1 MTDKRRIGVYVCHCG
16 GNISDHVNVKEVAD
30 ALLKEAEVEVTRTH
44 LFACSDASQQEM
56 IDEIKDKK
64 LDGLVIA
71 SCSPKLHMFTF
82 RAMAQ
87 RAGLNPYQYVHV
99 NLREQC
105 SWVHTG
111 DKPGATFKGINIVR
125 AGVAKA
131 ALTTPLTAFRI
142 ETQPRVLVVGAGVA
156 GMRAALSLADMG
168 LSVFIIERESE
179 PGGWATQVGRMGPDN
194 QHGPE
199 VVAKLLSQIRQHDNI
214 ILYTNAELTGK
225 SGHIGDFNA
234 TVRLRGAEDLTL
246 NVGAIIVTTGFTP
259 YEPRDGEY
267 GWGMPGVVTLMQFRQ
282 MLEAANATAGPLTYN
297 GVPVRDVGFI
307 YCVGSRQ
314 EKSEACPEPNTHCS
328 RFCCMATAFTG
339 SLLHEVEKKTGQ
351 TINQYHLYRDVRTYG
366 RLETVYTKARTDGA
380 LFLRWDPSSPPRVEQ
395 GDGRLALKVKDTLLG
410 ADELEIGVDLV
421 VLATGMTPRK
431 NDALNDVLKVPKS
444 KDGFYNE
451 IHIKLRPVETAI
463 DGVCIAGTAQG
474 PKNLAESV
482 ASSLA
487 AVARTGALLKKGYVN
502 LEPLV
507 AKIDTDKCTWCDECL
522 KACPYGAI
530 ERIHIGDKEVAMVIE
545 SSCKGEGACV
555 PICAHEAIVI
565 EGFRDDQI
573 MAMIDASLKE
583 TVAA

>member
-16 GNISDHVNVKEVAD
+16 GNISDHVNVKEVAAA
-30 ALLKEAEVEVTRTH
+30 ALNESEVEVAATH

-56 IDEIKDKK
+56 IDEIKEKQ

-82 RAMAQ
+82 RAMAE

-111 DKPGATFKGINIVR
+111 DKAGATAKGINIVR
-125 AGVAKA
+125 AGVAKC
-131 ALTTPLTAFRI
+131 ALTCPLSSIRI
-142 ETQPRVLVVGAGVA
+142 ETQPRVLVVGAGVT
-156 GMRAALSLADMG
+156 GLRAAISLADMG
-168 LSVFIIERESE
+168 LSVFVIERENE
-179 PGGWATQVGRMGPDN
+179 PGGWTSQVGWMGPDH

-199 VVAKLLSQIRQHDNI
+199 VVAKLVEQVRGNENI
-214 ILYTNAELTGK
+214 VLYTNAELTAK
-225 SGHIGDFNA
+225 SGHIGDFVV
-234 TVRLRGAEDLTL
+234 TVRLGGKEDVSL
-246 NVGAIIVTTGFTP
+246 NVGAIIVATGFTP
-259 YEPRDGEY
+259 YEPHEGEY
-267 GWGMPGVVTLMQFRQ
+267 GWGMPGVVTLKEFRQ
-282 MLEAANATAGPLTYN
+282 MLEAGGGGPLSYN
-297 GVPVRDVGFI
+297 GKPVRDVGFI

-314 EKSEACPEPNTHCS
+314 EKSESYPEPNTHCS

-339 SLLHEVEKKTGQ
+339 SLLHEIEEKTGQ

-366 RLETVYTKARTDGA
+366 RLETVYSKARADGA
-380 LFLRWDPSSPPRVEQ
+380 LFLRFDPKEPPKVEER
-395 GDGRLALKVKDTLLG
+395 DGRLAIAVKDTLCG
-410 ADELEIGVDLV
+410 DEELEIGADLL
-421 VLATGMTPRK
+421 VLATGMTPRQ
-431 NDALNDVLKVPKS
+431 NGALNDLLKVPKS

-451 IHIKLRPVETAI
+451 IHIKLRPVETVI

-507 AKIDTDKCTWCDECL
+507 AKINTDKCVWCGECL

-530 ERIHIGDKEVAMVIE
+530 ERVLCDGKEVAMALD

-555 PICAHEAIVI
+555 PICAQDAIAI
-565 EGFRDDQI
+565 EGYRDDQI
-573 MAMIDASLKE
+573 VAMIDASLKE
-583 TVAA
+583 LVTA

>member
-1 MTDKRRIGVYVCHCG
+1 MTNKRRIGVYVCHCG
-16 GNISDHVNVKEVAD
+16 GNISDHVNVREVAD
-30 ALLKEAEVEVTRTH
+30 TLLNEAEVEVAQTH

-56 IDEIKDKK
+56 IDEIKEKQ

-82 RAMAQ
+82 RAMAE

-111 DKPGATFKGINIVR
+111 DKTGATAKGINIVR
-125 AGVAKA
+125 AGVAKC
-131 ALTTPLTAFRI
+131 ALTCPLSAIRI
-142 ETQPRVLVVGAGVA
+142 ETQPRVLVVGAGVT
-156 GMRAALSLADMG
+156 GMRAAISLAEMG
-168 LSVFIIERESE
+168 LSVFLVERESE
-179 PGGWATQVGRMGPDN
+179 PGGWTSRVGWMGPDN

-199 VVAKLLSQIRQHDNI
+199 VVANLAAQIGKNENI
-214 ILYTNAELTGK
+214 ILYTNAELTAK
-225 SGHIGDFNA
+225 SGHIGDFIA
-234 TVRLRGAEDLTL
+234 TVRLHGKEDISL
-246 NVGAIIVTTGFTP
+246 NVGAIVVATGFTP
-259 YEPRDGEY
+259 YEPHEGEY
-267 GWGMPGVVTLMQFRQ
+267 GWGMPGVVTLKDFRQ
-282 MLEAANATAGPLTYN
+282 MLEASDGPLIHN
-297 GVPVRDVGFI
+297 GKPVRDVGFI

-314 EKSEACPEPNTHCS
+314 EKSESCPEPNTHCS

-339 SLLHEVEKKTGQ
+339 SLLHGLEKKSGQ

-366 RLETVYTKARTDGA
+366 RLETVYSKARADGA
-380 LFLRWDPSSPPRVEQ
+380 LFLRWDPSAPPRVEQ
-395 GDGRLALKVKDTLLG
+395 RDGRLEIAVKDTLLG
-410 ADELEIGVDLV
+410 DEELEIGADLV

-431 NDALNDVLKVPKS
+431 NDALNDVLKIPKS

-451 IHIKLRPVETAI
+451 IHIKLRPVETVI
-463 DGVCIAGTAQG
+463 DGVCIAGAAQG

-507 AKIDTDKCTWCDECL
+507 AKIDTSRCVWCGECL
-522 KACPYGAI
+522 KACPYGAV
-530 ERIHIGDKEVAMVIE
+530 ERMLCGDKEVAMVIE

-555 PICAHEAIVI
+555 PICAQDAIMI
-565 EGFRDDQI
+565 EGYRDDQI
-573 MAMIDASLKE
+573 VAMIDASLKE
-583 TVAA
+583 TVTA

>member
-1 MTDKRRIGVYVCHCG
+1 MTNKRRIGVYVCHCG
-16 GNISDHVNVKEVAD
+16 GNISDHVNVKEVANT
-30 ALLKEAEVEVTRTH
+30 LLNESEVVVTRTH

-56 IDEIKDKK
+56 IDEIKDNK

-82 RAMAQ
+82 RAMAE

-111 DKPGATFKGINIVR
+111 DKTGATAKGINIVR
-125 AGVAKA
+125 AGVAKC
-131 ALTTPLTAFRI
+131 ALTCPLSAIRI
-142 ETQPRVLVVGAGVA
+142 ETQPRVLVVGAGVT
-156 GMRAALSLADMG
+156 GLRAAIALAEMG
-168 LSVFIIERESE
+168 LSVFIIERENE
-179 PGGWATQVGRMGPDN
+179 PGGWTSQVGWMGPDN
-194 QHGPE
+194 KYGPE
-199 VVAKLLSQIRQHDNI
+199 VVANLVEQVRRNENI
-214 ILYTNAELTGK
+214 ILYTNAELTAK
-225 SGHIGDFNA
+225 SGHIGDFTA
-234 TVRLRGAEDLTL
+234 TVRLHGNEDVSL
-246 NVGAIIVTTGFTP
+246 NVGAIIVATGFTP
-259 YEPRDGEY
+259 YDPHEGEY
-267 GWGMPGVVTLMQFRQ
+267 GWGMPGVVTLKDFRQ
-282 MLEAANATAGPLTYN
+282 MLETGDGPLTYN
-297 GVPVRDVGFI
+297 GKPVRDVGFI

-314 EKSEACPEPNTHCS
+314 EKSETCPEPNTHCS

-339 SLLHEVEKKTGQ
+339 SLLHDYEKKFGQ

-366 RLETVYTKARTDGA
+366 RLETVYTKARADGA
-380 LFLRWDPSSPPRVEQ
+380 LFLRWDPSVPPRVEQ
-395 GDGRLALKVKDTLLG
+395 RDGRLAVAVKDTLLG
-410 ADELEIGVDLV
+410 KEELEIGVDLV
-421 VLATGMTPRK
+421 VLATGMTPRQ
-431 NDALNDVLKVPKS
+431 NNALNDVLKIPKS

-507 AKIDTDKCTWCDECL
+507 AKIDTDKCVWCGECL

-530 ERIHIGDKEVAMVIE
+530 ERMLCGGKEVATAME

-555 PICAHEAIVI
+555 PICPQDAIVI
-565 EGFRDDQI
+565 EGYRDDQ
-573 MAMIDASLKE
+573 MVAMIDASLKE
-583 TVAA
+583 AVPA

>member
-16 GNISDHVNVKEVAD
+16 GNISDHVNVKEVANT
-30 ALLKEAEVEVTRTH
+30 LLNEDEVEVTGTH

-56 IDEIKDKK
+56 IDEIKEKK

-71 SCSPKLHMFTF
+71 SCSPKLHMYTF
-82 RAMAQ
+82 RAMAE

-105 SWVHTG
+105 SWVHKG
-111 DKPGATFKGINIVR
+111 DKSGATAKGINIVR
-125 AGVAKA
+125 AGAAKC
-131 ALTTPLTAFRI
+131 ALTHPLSAIRI
-142 ETQPRVLVVGAGVA
+142 ETQPRVLVVGAGVT
-156 GMRAALSLADMG
+156 GMRAAISLADMG

-179 PGGWATQVGRMGPDN
+179 PGGWTSQIGRMGPDN

-199 VVAKLLSQIRQHDNI
+199 VVANLAARIRKYENI
-214 ILYTNAELTGK
+214 VLYTEAELIAK
-225 SGHIGDFNA
+225 SGHIGDFNV
-234 TVRLRGAEDLTL
+234 TVRLRGQEDISL
-246 NVGAIIVTTGFTP
+246 NAGAMIVATGFTP
-259 YEPRDGEY
+259 YEPHEGEY
-267 GWGMPGVVTLMQFRQ
+267 GWGMPGVVTLKEFRQ
-282 MLEAANATAGPLTYN
+282 MLEANDGGPLSYN
-297 GVPVRDVGFI
+297 GKPVRDVGFI

-314 EKSEACPEPNTHCS
+314 TLSETCPEPNTHCS

-366 RLETVYTKARTDGA
+366 RLETVYSKARADGA
-380 LFLRWDPSSPPRVEQ
+380 LFLRWDPKDPPRVEQ
-395 GDGRLALKVKDTLLG
+395 RDGRLAIAVKDTLYG
-410 ADELEIGVDLV
+410 GEVLEIGADLV

-431 NDALNDVLKVPKS
+431 NGALNDVLKIPKS

-507 AKIDTDKCTWCDECL
+507 AKIDTDKCVWCGECL

-530 ERIHIGDKEVAMVIE
+530 ERIVYGEKEVAMAME
-545 SSCKGEGACV
+545 SSCKGEGGCV
-555 PICAHEAIVI
+555 PVCAQNAIAI
-565 EGFRDDQI
+565 EGYRDDQI
-573 MAMIDASLKE
+573 IAMIDASLKE
-583 TVAA
+583 AVPA

>member
-1 MTDKRRIGVYVCHCG
+1 MTSKRRIGCYICHCG

-30 ALLKEAEVEVTRTH
+30 TLLNEAEVEVTRTH
-44 LFACSDASQQEM
+44 LFACSDASQQEI
-56 IDEIKDKK
+56 IDEIKEKK

-82 RAMAQ
+82 RAMAE

-111 DKPGATFKGINIVR
+111 DKVGATEKGVNIVR
-125 AGVAKA
+125 AGVAKC
-131 ALTTPLTAFRI
+131 ALTHPLTPIRI

-156 GMRAALSLADMG
+156 GMRAALSLAGMG

-179 PGGWATQVGRMGPDN
+179 LGGWASQVGWMGPDN

-199 VVAKLLSQIRQHDNI
+199 VVANLLDQIRKRENI
-214 ILYTNAELTGK
+214 VLYTNAELTAK
-225 SGHIGDFNA
+225 SGHIGDFVV
-234 TVRLRGAEDLTL
+234 TIRLRGKEDLSL
-246 NVGAIIVTTGFTP
+246 NVGAIIVATGFTP

-267 GWGMPGVVTLMQFRQ
+267 GWGMPGVVTLKEFRQ
-282 MLEAANATAGPLTYN
+282 MLEAGDGPLTHN
-297 GVPVRDVGFI
+297 GKPVRDVGFI

-314 EKSEACPEPNTHCS
+314 TQSDACPEPNAHCS
-328 RFCCMATAFTG
+328 RFCCMATAFSG
-339 SLLHEVEKKTGQ
+339 SLLHEREKKSGQ

-366 RLETVYTKARTDGA
+366 RLETVYSNARADGA
-380 LFLRWDPSSPPRVEQ
+380 LFLRWDPEDPPRVEQ
-395 GDGRLALKVKDTLLG
+395 RDGRLAIKVKDTLLG
-410 ADELEIGVDLV
+410 DEELEIGADLV

-431 NDALNDVLKVPKS
+431 NDSLNDVLKIPKS

-451 IHIKLRPVETAI
+451 IHIKLRPVETVI

-507 AKIDTDKCTWCDECL
+507 AKIDTDKCLWCGECA

-530 ERIHIGDKEVAMVIE
+530 ERIVCGDKEVAMALE

-555 PICAHEAIVI
+555 PICPHDAIVI
-565 EGFRDDQI
+565 EGYRDDQI
-573 MAMIDASLKE
+573 VAMIDSSLRE
-583 TVAA
+583 AVPA

>member
-1 MTDKRRIGVYVCHCG
+1 MTNKRRIGVYVCHCG
-16 GNISDHVNVKEVAD
+16 GNISDHVDVKDVARTLAGEADVEVA
-30 ALLKEAEVEVTRTH
+30 RTH

-56 IDEIKDKK
+56 IDEIKDRK

-71 SCSPKLHMFTF
+71 SCSPKLHTFTF

-105 SWVHTG
+105 SWVHGG
-111 DKPGATFKGINIVR
+111 DKAAATAKGINIVR
-125 AGVAKA
+125 AGVAKC
-131 ALTTPLTAFRI
+131 ALTHPLTPLRI

-156 GMRAALSLADMG
+156 GMRAAIALAEMG
-168 LSVFIIERESE
+168 LSVFVIERENE
-179 PGGWATQVGRMGPDN
+179 PGGWTSQVGWMGPDH

-199 VVAKLLSQIRQHDNI
+199 VVAKLLKEVKNHENVV
-214 ILYTNAELTGK
+214 LYTNAELTAK
-225 SGHIGDFNA
+225 SGHIGDF
-234 TVRLRGAEDLTL
+234 TVTIRLCGEKDLTL
-246 NVGAIIVTTGFTP
+246 NVGAIVVATGFTP

-267 GWGMPGVVTLMQFRQ
+267 GWGLPGVVTLKEFRQ
-282 MLEAANATAGPLTYN
+282 LLEEGDGPLTYR

-314 EKSEACPEPNTHCS
+314 TESEDCPEPNTHCS
-328 RFCCMATAFTG
+328 RFCCMATAFSG
-339 SLLHEVEKKTGQ
+339 SLLHEHEKKFGR

-366 RLETVYTKARTDGA
+366 RLETVYAKARADGA
-380 LFLRWDPSSPPRVEQ
+380 LFLRWDPSDPPRVEQ
-395 GDGRLALKVKDTLLG
+395 RNGRLAVKVKDTLLG
-410 ADELEIGVDLV
+410 DEELEIGADLV
-421 VLATGMTPRK
+421 VLATGMVPRK
-431 NDALNDVLKVPKS
+431 NGALDDVLKIPKS

-463 DGVCIAGTAQG
+463 DGVCIAGTSQG

-487 AVARTGALLKKGYVN
+487 AVARTGALLKKGYVD

-507 AKIDTDKCTWCDECL
+507 AKIDTSKCVWCNECL

-530 ERIHIGDKEVAMVIE
+530 ERVLYGDKEVATVIE

-555 PICAHEAIVI
+555 PICPQDAIVI
-565 EGFRDDQI
+565 EGYRDDQI
-573 MAMIDASLKE
+573 VAMIDASLKE
-583 TVAA
+583 TVPA

>member
-16 GNISDHVNVKEVAD
+16 GNISDHVNVKEVAE

-583 TVAA
+583 TVTA

>member
-16 GNISDHVNVKEVAD
+16 GNISDHVNVKEVA
-30 ALLKEAEVEVTRTH
+30 ATLLGEAEVEVTRTH

-56 IDEIKDKK
+56 IDEIKEKK

-71 SCSPKLHMFTF
+71 SCSPKLHTFTF
-82 RAMAQ
+82 RAMAE

-125 AGVAKA
+125 AGVAKC
-131 ALTTPLTAFRI
+131 ALTHPLTPLRI

-156 GMRAALSLADMG
+156 GMRAALSLAGMG

-179 PGGWATQVGRMGPDN
+179 PGGWAAQVGRMGPDN

-199 VVAKLLSQIRQHDNI
+199 VVARLLEQIRRNDNI
-214 ILYTNAELTGK
+214 ILYTNAELTAK

-234 TVRLRGAEDLTL
+234 TIRLCGQEDVSL

-282 MLEAANATAGPLTYN
+282 MLEAANAADGPLTYN

-314 EKSEACPEPNTHCS
+314 EKSEACPEPNAHCS

-339 SLLHEVEKKTGQ
+339 SLLHEVEKKSGQ
-351 TINQYHLYRDVRTYG
+351 TINQYHLFRDVRTYG
-366 RLETVYTKARTDGA
+366 RLETVYTNARADGA
-380 LFLRWDPSSPPRVEQ
+380 LFLRWDPKEPPRVEQ
-395 GDGRLALKVKDTLLG
+395 HDGRLAINVKDTLLG
-410 ADELEIGVDLV
+410 DGELEIGVDLV

-431 NDALNDVLKVPKS
+431 NDSLNDVLKIPKS

-474 PKNLAESV
+474 PKNLSESV

-507 AKIDTDKCTWCDECL
+507 AKIDTTKCVWCDECL
-522 KACPYGAI
+522 KVCPYGAI
-530 ERIHIGDKEVAMVIE
+530 ERVRCGDKEVAMVIE
-545 SSCKGEGACV
+545 STCKGEGACV
-555 PICAHEAIVI
+555 PICAQDAIVI

-573 MAMIDASLKE
+573 LAMIDASLKE
-583 TVAA
+583 LVTA

>member
-1 MTDKRRIGVYVCHCG
+1 MEQKRRIGVYVCHCG
-16 GNISDHVNVKEVAD
+16 GNISDHVNVKEVAGT
-30 ALLKEAEVEVTRTH
+30 LLKEAEVEVARTH

-56 IDEIKDKK
+56 IRDVQENN
-64 LDGLVIA
+64 LDGLIIA
-71 SCSPKLHMFTF
+71 SCSPKLHLFTF
-82 RAMAQ
+82 RAMAA

-111 DKPGATFKGINIVR
+111 DKAGATEKGINIAR
-125 AGVAKA
+125 AGVAKC
-131 ALTTPLTAFRI
+131 ALTCPLTPFRI

-156 GMRAALSLADMG
+156 GLRAAISLAGMG
-168 LSVFIIERESE
+168 LSVYVIEREAE
-179 PGGWATQVGRMGPDN
+179 PGGWAMQVGRMGPDN
-194 QHGPE
+194 QQGTE
-199 VVAKLLSQIRQHDNI
+199 VVARLLAQIKAHDHI
-214 ILYTNAELTGK
+214 MLYTHAELTAK
-225 SGHIGDFNA
+225 RGHIGDFNV
-234 TVRLRGAEDLTL
+234 TVRLHDKEDVSL

-259 YEPRDGEY
+259 YAPHTGEY
-267 GWGMPGVVTLMQFRQ
+267 GWGLPGVVTLKDFRQ
-282 MLEAANATAGPLTYN
+282 MLEVDNCNPLTYN
-297 GVPVRDVGFI
+297 GKPVRDVGFI

-314 EKSEACPEPNTHCS
+314 TQSDTCPEPNTHCS

-339 SLLHEVEKKTGQ
+339 SLLHEYEQKSGQ

-366 RLETVYTKARTDGA
+366 RLETVYTQARADGA
-380 LFLRWDPSSPPRVEQ
+380 LFLRWDPKEPPRVELSE
-395 GDGRLALKVKDTLLG
+395 GRLALKIKDTLTG
-410 ADELEIGVDLV
+410 DEELEIGVDLV

-431 NDALNDVLKVPKS
+431 NEALNEILKVPKS

-507 AKIDTDKCTWCDECL
+507 AKIDTDKCVWCDECL

-530 ERIHIGDKEVAMVIE
+530 ERIQCGDKEVAMALE

-555 PICAHEAIVI
+555 PICPHDAIVI
-565 EGFRDDQI
+565 EGYRDDQI
-573 MAMIDASLKE
+573 MAMIDASLRE
-583 TVAA
+583 AVTA

>member
-1 MTDKRRIGVYVCHCG
+1 MTNKRRIGCYICHCG
-16 GNISDHVNVKEVAD
+16 GNISDYVNVKEVAEKL
-30 ALLKEAEVEVTRTH
+30 AGEPEVEVTRTH

-56 IDEIKDKK
+56 IDEIKEKK

-71 SCSPKLHMFTF
+71 SCSPKLHTFTF
-82 RAMAQ
+82 RAMAE

-111 DKPGATFKGINIVR
+111 DKVGATTKGINIVR
-125 AGVAKA
+125 AGVAKC
-131 ALTTPLTAFRI
+131 ALTCPLTPIRI

-156 GMRAALSLADMG
+156 GMRAAISLAGMG
-168 LSVFIIERESE
+168 MSVFIIERESE
-179 PGGWATQVGRMGPDN
+179 PGGWASQVGRMGPDN
-194 QHGPE
+194 RHGPE
-199 VVAKLLSQIRQHDNI
+199 IVSSLLEQIRKHENI
-214 ILYTNAELTGK
+214 ILYTNAELTAK
-225 SGHIGDFNA
+225 SGHIGDFTV
-234 TVRLRGAEDLTL
+234 TVRLRGEEDVSL
-246 NVGAIIVTTGFTP
+246 NVGAIIVATGFTP

-267 GWGMPGVVTLMQFRQ
+267 GWGLPGVVTLKEFRQ
-282 MLEAANATAGPLTYN
+282 LLEVGNGSLIYN
-297 GVPVRDVGFI
+297 GKPVRDVGFI

-314 EKSEACPEPNTHCS
+314 TESETCPEPNTHCS
-328 RFCCMATAFTG
+328 RFCCMATAFSG
-339 SLLHEVEKKTGQ
+339 SLLHEFEKKSGQ

-366 RLETVYTKARTDGA
+366 RLETVFSKARDDGA
-380 LFLRWDPSSPPRVEQ
+380 LFLRWDPNDPPRVEQ
-395 GDGRLALKVKDTLLG
+395 RDGRLAINVKDTLLG
-410 ADELEIGVDLV
+410 EEELEIGADLV

-431 NDALNDVLKVPKS
+431 NDSLNDVLKLPRS

-451 IHIKLRPVETAI
+451 IHIKLRPVETVI

-487 AVARTGALLKKGYVN
+487 AVARTGALLKKGFVD

-507 AKIDTDKCTWCDECL
+507 AKIDTSKCIWCGECV

-530 ERIHIGDKEVAMVIE
+530 EPMLCDGKEVAMVIV

-555 PICAHEAIVI
+555 PVCPQDAIVI
-565 EGFRDDQI
+565 EGYRDDQI
-573 MAMIDASLKE
+573 LAMIDASLKE
-583 TVAA
+583 TVTA

>member
-16 GNISDHVNVKEVAD
+16 GNISDHVNVKEVAET
-30 ALLKEAEVEVTRTH
+30 LLDEAEVEVTRTH

-56 IDEIKDKK
+56 IDEIKANK

-82 RAMAQ
+82 RAMAE

-105 SWVHTG
+105 SWVHSG
-111 DKPGATFKGINIVR
+111 DKTGATFKGINIVR

-131 ALTTPLTAFRI
+131 ALTTPLTPLRI

-156 GMRAALSLADMG
+156 GMRAALSLAGMG
-168 LSVFIIERESE
+168 LSVYLIERESE

-199 VVAKLLSQIRQHDNI
+199 VVANLLRQIRSHDHI

-234 TVRLRGAEDLTL
+234 TVSLRGAETLTL

-259 YEPRDGEY
+259 YEPHPGEY
-267 GWGMPGVVTLMQFRQ
+267 GWGTPGVVTLMQFRQ
-282 MLEAANATAGPLTYN
+282 MLEAVKDGSGPLKHN

-314 EKSEACPEPNTHCS
+314 EQSEEYPEPNTHCS

-366 RLETVYTKARTDGA
+366 RLESVYINARNDGA
-380 LFLRWDPSSPPRVEQ
+380 LFLRWDPSSPPRVAPA
-395 GDGRLALKVKDTLLG
+395 DGRLALTVKDTLLG
-410 ADELEIGVDLV
+410 DEELEIGVDLV
-421 VLATGMTPRK
+421 VLATGMTPRQ
-431 NDALNDVLKVPKS
+431 NDALNEVLKVPKS

-487 AVARTGALLKKGYVN
+487 AVARTGALLKKGFVN

-507 AKIDTDKCTWCDECL
+507 AKIDIDKCLWCDDCL

-530 ERIHIGDKEVAMVIE
+530 ERIHVGTKEVAMIIE

-555 PICAHEAIVI
+555 PLCPHEAIVI

-573 MAMIDASLKE
+573 MAMIDASIRE
-583 TVAA
+583 TVTS